1 MHKLLFVL
9 CALFPI
15 LAHAAEYKP
24 VPFLQA
30 QIADGSLPPISERL
44 PAEPFVADLAGKGR
58 DVGAY
63 GGVLRTMVA
72 RKKDIRQMV
81 VYGYARLVGYDH
93 NYILQADILKS
104 FENFENR
111 KFTFNLRE
119 GHRWSDG
126 HPFTSEDFRYW
137 WEDTIQN
144 AELSPGGVP
153 SFMLAAGQPPK
164 VDFPDPLTVVF
175 EWDAPHP
182 TFLTELAQARPPF
195 IYRPA
200 HHLKKYHIRYAD
212 PVKLAQKA
220 EEKGASSW
228 AAYHN
233 KKDDMYKFKD
243 ASLPTLQ
250 PWLNTGKKTTSRVIF
265 SRNPFFHRV
274 DAAGHQLPYIDTVEM
289 QIASAGVLPAKT
301 NAGEA
306 DLQSR
311 SLSFDDI
318 SILKRGEAE
327 GDYNTQLWANG
338 NASHI
343 AIYPNL
349 NYADEEFR
357 TLFRDV
363 RFRRAL
369 SLGVD
374 RRIINR
380 SLYFGLAREVGMSVL
395 PDSPL
400 HKDEFDTAWA
410 RFDVF
415 AANQLLDAVG
425 LSEKRGDGIRLLP
438 SGRPLTVVVET
449 AGERRDVEDALQLVR
464 ETWAE
469 IGVELVMRPLDR
481 DNLRNHV
488 YSGHA
493 MMAVWFGWDNG
504 LPNASTSPAYLA
516 PRFQEFFAW
525 PKWGQN
531 YQTKGAAGETPQLPE
546 AQELLQLSLDWEAT
560 VDTDARTEIWQRM
573 LEIHAQSVFGIG
585 IINSA
590 PQPVVMS
597 NALRNTPQE
606 GIWCWEPGAH
616 FGVHRMD
623 EFFFIPE
630 RRGTVEG

>member
-1 MHKLLFVL
+1 MLKVLTAALVLFAGMVEAQGL
-9 CALFPI
+9 
-15 LAHAAEYKP
+15 KP
-24 VPFLQA
+24 VPSLA
-30 QIADGSLPPISERL
+30 GRVADGSLPPIDARV
-44 PAEPFVADLAGKGR
+44 PLAPYVVDMQAKGR
-58 DVGAY
+58 EVGAY
-63 GGVLRTMVA
+63 GGTLRTMVA

-81 VYGYARLVGYDH
+81 VYGYARLIGYDH
-93 NYILQADILKS
+93 DYKLHADLLES
-104 FENFENR
+104 YEAQDNR
-111 KFTFNLRE
+111 RFVFHLRD

-126 HPFTSEDFRYW
+126 HAFTSEDFRYW
-137 WEDTIQN
+137 WEDVIGN
-144 AELSPGGVP
+144 KELSPGGVP
-153 SFMLAAGQPPK
+153 NFLMANGKPPR
-164 VDFPDPLTVVF
+164 VSFPDALTVIY

-182 TFLTELAQARPPF
+182 TFLAELAQARPPF

-212 PVKLAQKA
+212 PEKLAAKA

-233 KKDDMYKFKD
+233 KKDNMYKFAD

-250 PWLNTGKKTTSRVIF
+250 PWLNSGKKTSSRVIF
-265 SRNPFFHRV
+265 DRNPYFHRV
-274 DAAGHQLPYIDTVEM
+274 DQAGHQLPYIDRVEM
-289 QIASAGVLPAKT
+289 QIAASGVLPAKT

-311 SLSFDDI
+311 SLNFDDI

-327 GDYNTQLWANG
+327 GGYSTQLWSSG
-338 NASHI
+338 NASQI

-349 NYADEEFR
+349 NYADKEFR
-357 TLFRDV
+357 DLFRDV

-369 SLGVD
+369 SLAID

-380 SLYFGLAREVGMSVL
+380 SLFFGLAREVGMSVL
-395 PDSPL
+395 PQSSL
-400 HKDEFDTAWA
+400 YSAANETAWA
-410 RFDVF
+410 EYDL
-415 AANQLLDAVG
+415 ATADALLDEVG
-425 LSEKRGDGIRLLP
+425 LKEARGDGIRLLQ
-438 SGRPLTVVVET
+438 SGRPLTIVVET

-504 LPNASTSPAYLA
+504 LPSPETSPAYLA

-525 PKWGQN
+525 PKWGQHH
-531 YQTKGAAGETPQLPE
+531 QTKGESGEAPDIPE
-546 AQELLQLSLDWEAT
+546 AQELLGLADAWEGTTQTAE
-560 VDTDARTEIWQRM
+560 RTRIWQRM

-585 IINSA
+585 ILNGA
-590 PQPVVMS
+590 PQPVVVS
-597 NALRNTPQE
+597 NQLRNMPE
-606 GIWCWEPGAH
+606 GGIWCWDPGAH
-616 FGVHRMD
+616 FGVHRID
-623 EFFFIPE
+623 EFFFAPE
-630 RRGTVEG
+630 RRQSVEG